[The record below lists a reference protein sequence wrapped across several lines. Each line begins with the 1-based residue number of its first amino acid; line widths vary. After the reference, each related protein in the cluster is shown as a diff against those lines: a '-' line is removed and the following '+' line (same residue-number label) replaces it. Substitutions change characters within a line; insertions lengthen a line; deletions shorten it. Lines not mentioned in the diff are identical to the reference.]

1 MRVRV
6 RVRMGC
12 KVGGRVRHDV
22 HKIGLDV
29 VEQPLVMRDEDDG
42 VVGRAESVDAYARRS
57 QTESAC
63 GGWRVGD
70 GVWGTRTS
78 RPRMSRHRMVQRCNV
93 PCHLSVKFAWP
104 YTMYHQ
110 SRIRGERA
118 GCAWLR

>member
-1 MRVRV
+1 MMVRVRV

-57 QTESAC
+57 QTAALSR
-63 GGWRVGD
+63 RVGD
-70 GVWGTRTS
+70 GAWGMACGGRE
-78 RPRMSRHRMVQRCNV
+78 RLAPACLAIAWFRGAM
-93 PCHLSVKFAWP
+93 CHA
-104 YTMYHQ
+104 T
-110 SRIRGERA
+110 
-118 GCAWLR
+118 